1 MSDNVYDKGN
11 SGDGAPKRK
20 RQRIVRNAV
29 PVTPMRNAVPVT
41 PVRNE
46 PSASHSGV
54 FDSDDVFNIKVL
66 DKILTLHADDTN
78 SFEVCGI
85 LIKKNREYGPFLK
98 RKLGMDTRAFDNRRD
113 PDALKRACAKMK
125 RRIVDVILE
134 DFKHNP
140 TEEKRAAYNEI
151 LSQYGRKIEK
161 IPDVKTDHNVQLVVR
176 GAFEGEFKMPTH
188 ISTVNGEGF
197 SKGYRNF
204 ANPHHEPITNV
215 IAGGKLP
222 ADYDWSENPVVK
234 ALSLSKNMSRL
245 IPDLQAAVRNQRIP
259 LSVVEGLSVSDVGH
273 ILYKEKN
280 GGKSPDEQQK
290 IPFKSLNNECDEGA
304 RIKFWKEFGK
314 DAHKMENLKSLLE
327 SRGVSKEYVRDLLA
341 QIKEKGTVTLD
352 VNKYEGVIPVL
363 SVHHKMYVQDA
374 ALLDN
379 VMKIDDHEN
388 FTAVVDFPDEKNHKE
403 FEHAA
408 DTKDAQG
415 NAYRLINLKDT
426 EKETVYLQAG
436 LESYSE
442 PRRSDYQKRE
452 TYRDFARGGY
462 E

>member
-1 MSDNVYDKGN
+1 MADNVYDKSN

-29 PVTPMRNAVPVT
+29 PVTPMRN
-41 PVRNE
+41 E
-46 PSASHSGV
+46 PAASPSGV
-54 FDSDDVFNIKVL
+54 FDSDDIFNVKML
-66 DKILTLHADDTN
+66 DKILTLHADDAN

-85 LIKKNREYGPFLK
+85 LIKKNREYSPFLR
-98 RKLGMDTRAFDNRRD
+98 RKLGMDTRAFDSRRD
-113 PDALKRACAKMK
+113 PGALKRACAKMK

-140 TEEKRAAYNEI
+140 TEEKRKAYNEI

-176 GAFEGEFKMPTH
+176 GAFEGEFKMPTY
-188 ISTVNGEGF
+188 ISTVSGEGF
-197 SKGYRNF
+197 SKGYRKF
-204 ANPHHEPITNV
+204 ANPHHEKMDDV
-215 IAGGKLP
+215 VAGGKLP
-222 ADYDWSENPVVK
+222 ADYDWSQNPVIK
-234 ALSLSKNMSRL
+234 ALSLSENMSRL

-280 GGKSPDEQQK
+280 GGKNPEDQQK
-290 IPFKSLNNECDEGA
+290 IPFTSLNDKCDEGA

-314 DAHKMENLKSLLE
+314 DSHKMENLKSLLE
-327 SRGVSKEYVRDLLA
+327 SRGVSQEYIHDLLM

-374 ALLDN
+374 SLLDN
-379 VMKIDDHEN
+379 VMKIDDPEN

-415 NAYRLINLKDT
+415 NAYRLVNLRDT
-426 EKETVYLQAG
+426 EKETVYLQVG
-436 LESYSE
+436 PESYSE
-442 PRRSDYQKRE
+442 PRRSDYRDRA
-452 TYRDFARGGY
+452 TYVNFARGGY

>member
-1 MSDNVYDKGN
+1 MADSDNVYKNSN
-11 SGDGAPKRK
+11 SGDEAPKRK

-29 PVTPMRNAVPVT
+29 PVTPMRN
-41 PVRNE
+41 E
-46 PSASHSGV
+46 PAASPSGV
-54 FDSDDVFNIKVL
+54 FDSDDIFNVKML
-66 DKILTLHADDTN
+66 DKILTLHADDAN

-85 LIKKNREYGPFLK
+85 LIKKNREYSPFLR
-98 RKLGMDTRAFDNRRD
+98 RKLGMDTRAFDSRKD
-113 PDALKRACAKMK
+113 PGALKRACAKMK
-125 RRIVDVILE
+125 RRIADVILE

-140 TEEKRAAYNEI
+140 TEEKRKAYNEI

-176 GAFEGEFKMPTH
+176 GAFEGEFKMPTY
-188 ISTVNGEGF
+188 ISTVSGEGF
-197 SKGYRNF
+197 SKGYRKF
-204 ANPHHEPITNV
+204 ANPHHEKMDDV
-215 IAGGKLP
+215 VAGGKLP
-222 ADYDWSENPVVK
+222 ADYDWSQNPVIK
-234 ALSLSKNMSRL
+234 ALSLSENMSRL

-280 GGKSPDEQQK
+280 GGKNPEDQQK
-290 IPFKSLNNECDEGA
+290 IPFTSLNDKCDEGA

-314 DAHKMENLKSLLE
+314 DSHKMENLKSLLE
-327 SRGVSKEYVRDLLA
+327 SRGVSQEYIHDLLI

-374 ALLDN
+374 SLLDN
-379 VMKIDDHEN
+379 VMKIDDPEN

-415 NAYRLINLKDT
+415 NAYRLVNLRDT
-426 EKETVYLQAG
+426 EKETVYLQVG

-442 PRRSDYQKRE
+442 PRRSDYRDRA
-452 TYRDFARGGY
+452 TYVNFARGGY

>member
-11 SGDGAPKRK
+11 SGDGSPKRK

-29 PVTPMRNAVPVT
+29 PVTPGRNEPVT
-41 PVRNE
+41 P
-46 PSASHSGV
+46 PSGV
-54 FDSDDVFNIKVL
+54 LSSDDILDIKLL
-66 DKILTLHADDTN
+66 DKILILHADDEN
-78 SFEVCGI
+78 SYKVCGE
-85 LIKKNREYGPFLK
+85 LLNRNKEYSPFLR
-98 RKLGMDTRAFDNRRD
+98 RKLGMDIRAFDNRRD
-113 PDALKRACAKMK
+113 PGALKRACAKMK

-140 TEEKRAAYNEI
+140 TEEKRTAYNDI

-176 GAFEGEFKMPTH
+176 GAFEGEFKMPTL
-188 ISTVNGEGF
+188 ISTAAGEGF
-197 SKGYRNF
+197 SRGYRNF
-204 ANPHHEPITNV
+204 ANPHHEQIDNV

-222 ADYDWSENPVVK
+222 ADYDWSKNPVVK
-234 ALSLSKNMSRL
+234 ALSLSENMSRL

-290 IPFKSLNNECDEGA
+290 IPFKSLNSECDEGA

-314 DAHKMENLKSLLE
+314 DSHKMENLKSLLE
-327 SRGVSKEYVRDLLA
+327 SRGVSQEYVRDLLT

-379 VMKIDDHEN
+379 VMKIDDPEN

-436 LESYSE
+436 LKSWSK

-452 TYRDFARGGY
+452 TYRDVARGGY